1 MGVEILHSYF
11 EGWYFKQHANGKT
24 IAVIPAEHIDSERNR
39 SASIQ
44 VITNNSAN
52 VVVYPFDSFH
62 ADRRDMEIHIGNS
75 VFSRQGIQL
84 HIEADG
90 LTAEG
95 ELSFGSLTRPR
106 FDIMGPF
113 SLVPFMEC
121 RHSLFSL
128 RHSVEGSVCVN
139 GEETN
144 FSPGVGYIEGDRG
157 CSFPKRY
164 IWTQC
169 SFGENNSLML
179 SIADIPFLKGQFT
192 GIIGAV
198 LLDGREYRIATYCGA
213 CVSSLG
219 CNSVTVRQGNMLLS
233 AELLEKQEQHLRAP
247 IKGDMTRAIRENVV
261 CRARYQFVKDGDT
274 VFDFTSDEAGFEF
287 EWPSS

>member
-1 MGVEILHSYF
+1 MRSYF

-24 IAVIPAEHIDSERNR
+24 IAVIPAEHIDSEGNG

-44 VITNNSAN
+44 VVTNNSAN

-75 VFSRQGIQL
+75 VFSRQGMQL
-84 HIEADG
+84 YIEADG

-139 GEETN
+139 GEETS

-179 SIADIPFLKGQFT
+179 SVADIPFLKGQFT

-198 LLDGREYRIATYCGA
+198 LFDGREYRIATYCGA
-213 CVSSLG
+213 RVSSLG
-219 CNSVTVRQGNMLLS
+219 CNSVTVRQGNMRLS
-233 AELLEKQEQHLRAP
+233 AKLLEKQEQHLRAP
-247 IKGDMTRAIRENVV
+247 VKGGMARAIRENVA
-261 CRARYQFVKDGDT
+261 CRARYQFVKGGDT
-274 VFDFTSDEAGFEF
+274 VFDFTSDESGFEF